1 MSTLYKRKD
10 SPYWWWSSKTR
21 GKRLRMSTGMRKKS
35 VAVQVKNSWDM
46 MLFTDDLTFLK
57 KKDLSAND
65 INVFMDEYLNVRSRV
80 SENTYN
86 TARAVTARFECFLK
100 TVGIKSISELTIKV
114 LDDYIDYLD
123 LAPKTVHNHLKELK
137 IMLKRAVVDDLLDIN
152 PAEHVTLPKI
162 VKQDLHRML
171 EPIDLQTI
179 FEGANSYK
187 LYYEFLYY
195 TGLRAGDVAMLTYG
209 DIDFNRNSI
218 TCLIRKSK
226 RFHELPLAK
235 ELLVKVKQAKK
246 EDPLFPTLHAVTERK
261 LNDNLKKPRFYMQ
274 ALLKAEGRP
283 SATLHSFRT
292 TFNNTLRDLGLD
304 MDDRRQ
310 LMTHSSS
317 ETTKIY
323 THPNFDKAKEWIDR
337 IPAYYKPDA

>member
-1 MSTLYKRKD
+1 MSTLYLRKD

-21 GKRLRMSTGMRKKS
+21 GKRLRMSTGMRKK
-35 VAVQVKNSWDM
+35 ALATQVKDRWDM
-46 MLFTDDLTFLK
+46 MLFTGNLSFLNNK
-57 KKDLSAND
+57 SLPAN
-65 INVFMDEYLNVRSRV
+65 NLNAYMDEYLNVRSRV

-100 TVGIKSISELTIKV
+100 TVGITSISELTIKV

-209 DIDFNRNSI
+209 DIDFNRKSI
-218 TCLIRKSK
+218 KCLIRKAE
-226 RFHELPLAK
+226 RFHELPLAN
-235 ELLVKVKQAKK
+235 ELFIKVKQGKK
-246 EDPLFPTLHAVTERK
+246 EEPLFPTLYANTARK
-261 LNDNLKKPRFYMQ
+261 LTDNLKKPRLYMQ
-274 ALLKAEGRP
+274 ALLKAKGRTK
-283 SATLHSFRT
+283 ATLHSFRT
-292 TFNNTLRDLGLD
+292 TFNNTLRDLGLA

-323 THPNFDKAKEWIDR
+323 THPNFDLTKEWIDR